1 MTNAS
6 DVWGLKRVG
15 TNACRLSGP
24 AAEIKASRKGSDET
38 GSGVVFAAFDRA
50 WPLVGLILALLAIV
64 WWKILSRPSGDHS
77 GLRGKSH
84 PLHACA

>member
-1 MTNAS
+1 
-6 DVWGLKRVG
+6 
-15 TNACRLSGP
+15 
-24 AAEIKASRKGSDET
+24 
-38 GSGVVFAAFDRA
+38 VFAAFDRA